1 MVRGGDR
8 FLNVRSIKTDMTILP
23 LKRPT
28 VGAKRRL
35 AGSAAGRPAVS
46 TTGGSTRKTVFRGGA
61 LGTNAKY
68 KHTPEK
74 VDPETGEIT
83 GGKPVFNPMDS
94 RVQRFA
100 LQSVARF
107 FFPKSR
113 IDKCLRLRQK
123 GKEIQVLKSVEHKT
137 ASYSGLQTCG
147 SVWRCPVCSAKIAER
162 RRGEIIAAMAAHKA
176 AGGCVNMLTLTCPH
190 QVKDNLADLL
200 KKQAKALNTFWKDR
214 QSKAVFKEMG
224 VVGQIRALEVTH
236 GRKSEHNNGWHPHY
250 HVLQF
255 GGVGVDLTRF
265 DAASMRDWQVRLYLR
280 WANACKLAGLGEP
293 SYAHGLKLDD
303 GSKAAKY
310 VSKWGLED
318 EMTKGHTKK
327 ALHGETPFDFL
338 RSYLVDKNDKQ
349 AAALFVEFATTFE
362 GKRQLHWSAGLKK
375 RYAIGEKTDEEL
387 ADIQDDFCRVLGTI
401 TLDQWRDVLAVDGRV
416 NVLVVAASSGWS
428 AVVDYL
434 DSIRGKARPAAG

>member
-8 FLNVRSIKTDMTILP
+8 FNNVLSSKTDMVILTDSRRACNAGTP
-23 LKRPT
+23 GRASGT
-28 VGAKRRL
+28 SGAAVVSRRK
-35 AGSAAGRPAVS
+35 AEKQAVS
-46 TTGGSTRKTVFRGGA
+46 GVL

-338 RSYLVDKNDKQ
+338 RAYLADKNDKQ
-349 AAALFVEFATTFE
+349 AAALFIEFATTFE